1 MPDAA
6 QRYTA
11 DQIMIAA
18 RDLQDA
24 AGSPEKPIEVS
35 DDGLYSLEEAISLLS
50 AEIRIL
56 RERGFSDERIADLF
70 TGFDIEATAAD
81 IQQYYEH
88 DERLEPDEEPE
99 D

>member
-1 MPDAA
+1 MANEEQTYSAA
-6 QRYTA
+6 DIIT
-11 DQIMIAA
+11 AA

-35 DDGLYSLEEAISLLS
+35 NEQAYTLEQTVILLS

-70 TGFDIEATAAD
+70 TSYDIRASAKD
-81 IQQYYEH
+81 IGSFYER
-88 DERLEPDEEPE
+88 DEPVG
-99 D
+99 